1 MRETIPEEPLPEYLA
16 ALWDF
21 AEGKSS
27 HSTKAATGVSTTAT
41 TLVRQ
46 RSLSGVG
53 TTRQSRQTSSSSAFS
68 CATSSSSAPAAAV
81 LAAAAD
87 AVATS
92 SAPLQAPGDTTAA
105 AVTPGQ
111 ALEDATALC
120 AFMEAAQTR
129 SAKRPRVAPSSSSQ
143 HESILESAK
152 QQTQT
157 QPRGWS
163 DHGSTTSESRG
174 GSEFSAEED
183 STSYERKSTDGS
195 GALSSSSSDGGAGAG
210 AVLSPEFWTSRQVL
224 ERYVLPRQQL
234 LQG

>member
-53 TTRQSRQTSSSSAFS
+53 TTRQSRQTSSSSSSSAFS

-129 SAKRPRVAPSSSSQ
+129 SAKRSRVAPSSSSQ

-195 GALSSSSSDGGAGAG
+195 GALPSSSNAG

>member
-1 MRETIPEEPLPEYLA
+1 M
-16 ALWDF
+16 
-21 AEGKSS
+21 S
-27 HSTKAATGVSTTAT
+27 
-41 TLVRQ
+41 
-46 RSLSGVG
+46 
-53 TTRQSRQTSSSSAFS
+53 
-68 CATSSSSAPAAAV
+68 ATSKRPAAV

-87 AVATS
+87 AVAS
-92 SAPLQAPGDTTAA
+92 STTPVQAPRDKTAVA

-129 SAKRPRVAPSSSSQ
+129 STKRARVVPGSLSSQ
-143 HESILESAK
+143 QQQEDDGILEDAK
-152 QQTQT
+152 QQQAQA

-174 GSEFSAEED
+174 GSEFSSEED
-183 STSYERKSTDGS
+183 TASYERKSTDGS
-195 GALSSSSSDGGAGAG
+195 GASSSSDAGAI
-210 AVLSPEFWTSRQVL
+210 LSPEFWTSRQVL